1 MGLTCGRLRGEA
13 RVYPTRAP
21 ATATGFADPTPVTSD
36 TAPVPQDSE
45 TPQRPRTP
53 RVRLRACGRAPP
65 LGGSVLDNSVI
76 LVYSENAE
84 GGHTKV
90 NMPFLLIVSGGGHFK
105 TGRHV
110 QCGGAP
116 HNRLLLSIAG
126 AFGLPGPDGSPDHF
140 GDPDFGGGPLS
151 GLT

>member
-1 MGLTCGRLRGEA
+1 M
-13 RVYPTRAP
+13 
-21 ATATGFADPTPVTSD
+21 
-36 TAPVPQDSE
+36 
-45 TPQRPRTP
+45 
-53 RVRLRACGRAPP
+53 
-65 LGGSVLDNSVI
+65 LDNSVI
-76 LVYSENAE
+76 LVCSENAE